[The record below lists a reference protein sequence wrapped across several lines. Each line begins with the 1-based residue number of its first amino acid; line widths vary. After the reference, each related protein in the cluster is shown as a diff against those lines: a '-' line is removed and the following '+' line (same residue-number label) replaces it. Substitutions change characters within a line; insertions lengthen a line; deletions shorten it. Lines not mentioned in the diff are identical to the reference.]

1 MKSPLNIEIQR
12 IKPRNDFKSFM
23 KNIKKQLESVHHLCA
38 NGPRF
43 KQTTNPRLNY
53 SPSVPP
59 PPPSLLNNQL
69 SFPRQSEWRKKLP
82 RRSSRMHRLRTIV
95 LTRKYVLS
103 SLSCCQYRFLFA
115 DLPKVDVVSRFI
127 PFIADNF
134 VRLASPATVSKPND
148 QFESAVYHIRGGR
161 GGRREEEAQF
171 NRGNR
176 AIFPAIVPSSPLHL
190 LLPSAIENPRPIDRS
205 NRERGRV
212 IFAST
217 WCNFHEIHHR
227 ISRFICV
234 VPRFSDRLLIGFYF
248 VKFFFLRRGWEGR
261 GGENFVS

>member
-176 AIFPAIVPSSPLHL
+176 AIFPAIVPSSPPPPPPSLRDRKPSTHRSIESRTRSSYFCIHVVQFSRNSPSDLAVHL
-190 LLPSAIENPRPIDRS
+190 RRASFFRSA
-205 NRERGRV
+205 
-212 IFAST
+212 
-217 WCNFHEIHHR
+217 
-227 ISRFICV
+227 
-234 VPRFSDRLLIGFYF
+234 SDRFLLC
-248 VKFFFLRRGWEGR
+248 
-261 GGENFVS
+261 

>member
-148 QFESAVYHIRGGR
+148 QFESAVYHIRGER

-176 AIFPAIVPSSPLHL
+176 AIFPAIVPSSPS
-190 LLPSAIENPRPIDRS
+190 PSSFPPRSKTLDPSIDRIA
-205 NRERGRV
+205 NEVELFLHPRGAIFTKFTIGSRGS
-212 IFAST
+212 FAS
-217 WCNFHEIHHR
+217 CLVF
-227 ISRFICV
+227 
-234 VPRFSDRLLIGFYF
+234 PIGF
-248 VKFFFLRRGWEGR
+248 
-261 GGENFVS
+261 

>member
-148 QFESAVYHIRGGR
+148 QFESAVYHIRGER
-161 GGRREEEAQF
+161 EGRREEEAQF

-176 AIFPAIVPSSPLHL
+176 AIFPAIVPSSTSSFPPRSKTLD
-190 LLPSAIENPRPIDRS
+190 PSIDRIA
-205 NRERGRV
+205 NEVELFLHPRGAIFTKFTIGSRGS
-212 IFAST
+212 FAS
-217 WCNFHEIHHR
+217 CLVF
-227 ISRFICV
+227 
-234 VPRFSDRLLIGFYF
+234 PMASDRFLLC
-248 VKFFFLRRGWEGR
+248 
-261 GGENFVS
+261 